1 MNEAINIVF
10 SYCFGNT
17 LCAFDMH
24 ILEGEVPMHPRK
36 IDALRLSTEQILSGI
51 ISSDKVENHIGVPD
65 TLFK

>member
-1 MNEAINIVF
+1 MDEAINIVF

-36 IDALRLSTEQILSGI
+36 VDALRLAREQILSGI
-51 ISSDKVENHIGVPD
+51 ISSDKIEDYIRVPD
-65 TLFK
+65 TLFE